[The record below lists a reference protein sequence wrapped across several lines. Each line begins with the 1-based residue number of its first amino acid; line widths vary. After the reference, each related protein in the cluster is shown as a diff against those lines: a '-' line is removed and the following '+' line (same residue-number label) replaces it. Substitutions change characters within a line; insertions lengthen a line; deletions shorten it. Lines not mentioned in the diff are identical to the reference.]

1 MLLDRYGVR
10 VSGPLERWA
19 QEFVS
24 GLARLGY
31 ALPSIRRVLFVFVFV
46 NHWLGT
52 RRLRPGNLTAEHV
65 EQLRRARRSDN
76 YRRSLAKV
84 LQFLRGV
91 GAVPPVRPIA
101 RRTGLDRLLD
111 RYREY
116 LVDQRGLSG
125 GVVRW
130 YCTLAQR
137 FLRGRPRDAHLRR
150 LTAGEVREF
159 LRQEARGFSSR
170 HAGCVASALRSLV
183 RFLHAEGRIPASL
196 VGAVPS
202 IAGWRGAALPRALT
216 PGAVRRMLRSCDR
229 RTRSGRRDYAVLLLL
244 VRLGLRAGEV
254 ARLELDAL
262 DWRRGEVVV
271 HGKGKTLSRL
281 PLPQDVGQALSAY
294 LMRRPRVA
302 SRALFLRSRAPLQRL
317 TQPAITHLVAKA
329 SQRAGLARVGPHQL
343 RHTLA
348 TEMLRRGA
356 TLAQIAQ
363 VLRHRSLT
371 TTALYARVDRV
382 ALRELAQPW
391 PGGVA

>member
-1 MLLDRYGVR
+1 MLHDEYGVR

-19 QEFVS
+19 QEFAS
-24 GLARLGY
+24 RLASFGY
-31 ALPSIRRVLFVFVFV
+31 VRPSIRQALFVFAFV
-46 NHWLGT
+46 SIWLGA
-52 RRLRPGNLTAEHV
+52 RRLRPGDVTAKQVEH
-65 EQLRRARRSDN
+65 LRHARRSN
-76 YRRSLAKV
+76 GYGLSLSKV
-84 LQFLRGV
+84 LEFLRGV
-91 GAVPPVRPIA
+91 GEVPPVRPNA
-101 RRTGLDRLLD
+101 KRTGLDRLLD

-116 LVDQRGLSG
+116 LVDERGLSG
-125 GVVRW
+125 KVVRW
-130 YCTLAQR
+130 YCIVAGRL
-137 FLRGRPRDAHLRR
+137 LKGRPRGAHLRR
-150 LTAGEVREF
+150 LTASEVGEF
-159 LRQEARGFSSR
+159 LRKEARGFSPS
-170 HAGCVASALRSLV
+170 HARGIASALRSLV
-183 RFLHAEGRIPASL
+183 RFLHATGRIPASL

-202 IAGWRGAALPRALT
+202 ISGWRGASLPRALT
-216 PGAVRRMLRSCDR
+216 PSSVRRILHRCDR
-229 RTRSGRRDYAVLLLL
+229 RTLSGRRDYAVLLLL

-254 ARLELDAL
+254 AHLELDAF

-294 LMRRPRVA
+294 LVRRPRVA

-363 VLRHRSLT
+363 VLRHRSLA
-371 TTALYARVDRV
+371 TTAIYAKVDRV

>member
-10 VSGPLERWA
+10 VAGPLEQWA
-19 QEFVS
+19 QEFAS

-31 ALPSIRRVLFVFVFV
+31 VWCSIRSVLFVFAFV
-46 NHWLGT
+46 SHWLGT
-52 RRLRPGNLTAEHV
+52 RRLRLGSLTAGQV
-65 EQLRRARRSDN
+65 EQLRRARRGDN
-76 YRRSLAKV
+76 YRRSLTKV
-84 LQFLRGV
+84 LQFVRGV
-91 GAVPPVRPIA
+91 GAIPPVHPIA

-116 LVDQRGLSG
+116 LADQRGLSG
-125 GVVRW
+125 GVVRG
-130 YCTLAQR
+130 YCTLARR
-137 FLRGRPRDAHLRR
+137 FLESRPRGAHLRR

-170 HAGCVASALRSLV
+170 HAGWVATELRSLV

-196 VGAVPS
+196 VGAVPA
-202 IAGWRGAALPRALT
+202 IAGWRGASLPQALP
-216 PGAVRRMLRSCDR
+216 PGAVRRLLRGCDR
-229 RTRSGRRDYAVLLLL
+229 RTLMGRRDYAVMMLL

-254 ARLELDAL
+254 VRLDLDAL

-271 HGKGKTLSRL
+271 HGKGKSLARL
-281 PLPQDVGQALSAY
+281 PLPQDVGRALSAY
-294 LMRRPRVA
+294 LVRRARVD

-317 TQPAITHLVAKA
+317 TQTGITHLVAQA
-329 SQRAGLARVGPHQL
+329 AQRAGLARVSPHKL
-343 RHTLA
+343 RHTVA

-363 VLRHRSLT
+363 VLRHRSVT
-371 TTALYARVDRV
+371 TTALYAKVDRM

>member
-1 MLLDRYGVR
+1 
-10 VSGPLERWA
+10 
-19 QEFVS
+19 
-24 GLARLGY
+24 
-31 ALPSIRRVLFVFVFV
+31 VLFVFAFV
-46 NHWLGT
+46 SRWLGT
-52 RRLRPGNLTAEHV
+52 RRLRPGNLTAVHL
-65 EQLRRARRSDN
+65 EQLRCARRSDN
-76 YRRSLAKV
+76 YRRSLSKV
-84 LQFLRGV
+84 VQFLRGV
-91 GAVPPVRPIA
+91 GVVPPVHPIA

-116 LVDQRGLSG
+116 LSDQRGLSV

-130 YCTLAQR
+130 YCTLARR
-137 FLRGRPRDAHLRR
+137 FLERRPRGAHLRR

-159 LRQEARGFSSR
+159 LRDEARGFSSR
-170 HAGCVASALRSLV
+170 HAGWVATGLRSLV

-202 IAGWRGAALPRALT
+202 IAGWRGASLPQALT
-216 PGAVRRMLRSCDR
+216 AGAVRRLLRSCDR
-229 RTRSGRRDYAVLLLL
+229 RTLIGRRDYAVMMLL

-254 ARLELDAL
+254 VRLELDAL
-262 DWRRGEVVV
+262 DWRQGEVVV
-271 HGKGKTLSRL
+271 HGKGRSLARL

-294 LMRRPRVA
+294 LVRRPRVD
-302 SRALFLRSRAPLQRL
+302 SRAVFLRSRAPLQRL
-317 TQPAITHLVAKA
+317 TQPAITNLVAQAAK
-329 SQRAGLARVGPHQL
+329 RAGLARVSPHRL

-371 TTALYARVDRV
+371 TTALYARVDRA

-391 PGGVA
+391 PRGAA

>member
-1 MLLDRYGVR
+1 MLLDAYGVR

-19 QEFVS
+19 REFAAR
-24 GLARLGY
+24 LARLGY
-31 ALPSIRRVLFVFVFV
+31 AQPSIRPVLFVFAFV
-46 NHWLGT
+46 SNWLGT
-52 RRLRPGNLTAEHV
+52 RRLCPGDVTAKQVEH
-65 EQLRRARRSDN
+65 LRHARRGDG
-76 YRRSLAKV
+76 YGRSLSKV
-84 LQFLRGV
+84 LEFLREAGE
-91 GAVPPVRPIA
+91 VPPVRPIVS
-101 RRTGLDRLLD
+101 RTGLDRLLD

-116 LVDQRGLSG
+116 LVDERGLSG

-130 YCTLAQR
+130 YCIVAGR
-137 FLRGRPRDAHLRR
+137 FLAGRPRGAHLRR
-150 LTAGEVREF
+150 LTASEVGEF
-159 LRQEARGFSSR
+159 LRKEARGFSPS
-170 HAGCVASALRSLV
+170 HARYVASALRSLV
-183 RFLHAEGRIPASL
+183 RFLHAEGRIPVSL

-202 IAGWRGAALPRALT
+202 ISGWRGASLPRALT
-216 PGAVRRMLRSCDR
+216 PGAVRRILQSCDR
-229 RTRSGRRDYAVLLLL
+229 RALSGRRDYAVLLLL

-254 ARLELDAL
+254 AGLELDAL

-294 LMRRPRVA
+294 LVRRPRVA

-317 TQPAITHLVAKA
+317 TQSAITNLVAKA
-329 SQRAGLARVGPHQL
+329 SQRAGRARVGPHQL

-371 TTALYARVDRV
+371 TTALYAKVDRV

>member
-1 MLLDRYGVR
+1 MLLDKYGVR

-19 QEFVS
+19 QEFAS
-24 GLARLGY
+24 GLASLGY
-31 ALPSIRRVLFVFVFV
+31 TWLSIRPVLFVFAFV
-46 NHWLGT
+46 SRWLGT
-52 RRLRPGNLTAEHV
+52 RRLRPGNLTAEQVGH
-65 EQLRRARRSDN
+65 LRRARRSDI
-76 YRRSLAKV
+76 YRRSLVKV
-84 LQFLRGV
+84 LGFLRGV
-91 GAVPPVRPIA
+91 GVVPPVRPIA

-116 LVDQRGLSG
+116 LADQRGLSG

-130 YCTLAQR
+130 YCTLARR
-137 FLRGRPRDAHLRR
+137 FLEGRPRDAHLCR

-159 LRQEARGFSSR
+159 LRNEARGFSSS

-202 IAGWRGAALPRALT
+202 IAGWRGASLPQTLT
-216 PGAVRRMLRSCDR
+216 PGAVRRLVRGCDR
-229 RTRSGRRDYAVLLLL
+229 RTLMGRRDYAVMMLL

-254 ARLELDAL
+254 ARLDLDAL
-262 DWRRGEVVV
+262 DWRQGEVVV
-271 HGKGKTLSRL
+271 HGKGKRLARL

-294 LMRRPRVA
+294 LVRRPRVD
-302 SRALFLRSRAPLQRL
+302 SRALFLRRRAPLQRL
-317 TQPAITHLVAKA
+317 TQPAITHLVAEA
-329 SQRAGLARVGPHQL
+329 SKRAGLARVSPHQL

-371 TTALYARVDRV
+371 TTALYAKVDRA

-391 PGGVA
+391 PGGSA